1 MKPGATP
8 GFNFVGLSFQRASP
22 VLATALPSQKE
33 HTAMDQ
39 RLKDLA
45 SLVGELLAA
54 RWHKLQQEKKDAR
67 QKTEGQAES
76 GNARRPTV
84 VEPG

>member
-1 MKPGATP
+1 MP
-8 GFNFVGLSFQRASP
+8 GFILVGLPSQCASA
-22 VLATALPSQKE
+22 VFATALPNQKE
-33 HTAMDQ
+33 HATMDQ

-54 RWHKLQQEKKDAR
+54 RWYKLQQEKKDAR
-67 QKTEGQAES
+67 QKTKGQAES

-84 VEPG
+84 VDPG